1 MGVAL
6 GVAARRAVEAEVL
19 AQGGAVIIGPEQATR
34 LQFRDHQ
41 LDKIVEPAG
50 QRLRA
55 FPARSERRGDVAKQ
69 RTILYRRRICSSRV
83 PDRDLRRVLSSG
95 KGQQ

>member
-1 MGVAL
+1 
-6 GVAARRAVEAEVL
+6 
-19 AQGGAVIIGPEQATR
+19 

-69 RTILYRRRICSSRV
+69 RTSLCRRRICSSRV
-83 PDRDLRRVLSSG
+83 PDRDVRRVLSSG
-95 KGQQ
+95 KGQQVRIRPTEEFRVHLLAPACLR